1 MKPAGS
7 RMLKAAVNE
16 PENLWWGPC
25 HGGSHSW
32 KNWEGHGQGG
42 SREGFCEQLMK
53 RISHVNTRG
62 KSIRG
67 TWNSMCKGPEAG
79 TSWTCYSGT
88 PRPVWMGEVIKGG
101 GWERTDYMG
110 PRATLPSSP
119 QGHAYGEALGGQ
131 AVEPSCWDV
140 AEGLVLSGAGNG
152 WCGVEATA
160 CGGSNRTQSSY
171 LCRLRS
177 S

>member
-1 MKPAGS
+1 MHCSARVSRTHCVSGAGDS
-7 RMLKAAVNE
+7 AIDDWTLPHGACRLRMLKAAVNE

-53 RISHVNTRG
+53 RISRVNTRG

-67 TWNSMCKGPEAG
+67 TWNSMCEGPEAG

-110 PRATLPSSP
+110 PRAMLPSSP
-119 QGHAYGEALGGQ
+119 QGHAIWRGPRGPG
-131 AVEPSCWDV
+131 
-140 AEGLVLSGAGNG
+140 SGAFMLG
-152 WCGVEATA
+152 CG
-160 CGGSNRTQSSY
+160 
-171 LCRLRS
+171 
-177 S
+177 